1 MTPRPRPADDE
12 PRPPVHAGLVLITTL
27 AALAMLGPFTIDTI
41 FPGFQQLGAQFDVGT
56 AALQQVTSAYLV
68 AFALMSVVHGP
79 LSDALGR
86 RTVMIAGLTGYALAS
101 VACAVAPSFGWL
113 LVARAAQGVFAGAA
127 TIVSR
132 AVIPDL
138 FSGPTARRLMSQVM
152 LIFAVA
158 PAVAPVIGGWLLL
171 LGRWPLIFWFV
182 AGYAVLAILLV
193 VLVLPE
199 TLPPQDRTPLRLGA
213 VVGGLWTVARS
224 WRFERLAVA
233 GAMTFAAYILYVLT
247 APIVVVDLLGQGEQ
261 DFWKLFVPL
270 IGGMALGSFTGGRLA
285 SRVAGERLVDVAMVA
300 AVLVGLLNMALA
312 WATPGLP
319 WAVVGPALLG
329 VVIGLAF
336 PVVQLTL
343 LELFPRHR
351 GSAASMAAFSVLMS
365 NALIA
370 GVVGPL
376 VATSLLS
383 VAATSATFA
392 TLGALLWWWH
402 RSDPGAEAGLEV
414 PGAPETKV

>member
-1 MTPRPRPADDE
+1 MTPDPRRAAEAPDAS
-12 PRPPVHAGLVLITTL
+12 PRAGLVLVATL

-41 FPGFQQLGAQFDVGT
+41 FPGFQQLGEEFGVGT
-56 AALQQVTSAYLV
+56 TALQQVTSAYLV
-68 AFALMSVVHGP
+68 AFAVMSVVHGP

-86 RTVMIAGLTGYALAS
+86 RTVMIGGLAGYVVAS
-101 VACAVAPSFGWL
+101 VACALAPGFGWL
-113 LVARAAQGVFAGAA
+113 LAGRAAQGAFAGAA
-127 TIVSR
+127 TVVSR

-138 FSGPTARRLMSQVM
+138 FTGPTARRLMSQVM
-152 LIFAVA
+152 LIFALA

-182 AGYAVLAILLV
+182 AGYAVLGILLV
-193 VLVLPE
+193 ALVLPE

-233 GAMTFAAYILYVLT
+233 GAMTFAAYILYVLA
-247 APIVVVDLLGQGEQ
+247 APIIVVDLLGQGEQ

-270 IGGMALGSFTGGRLA
+270 IGGMALGSYAGGRLA
-285 SRVAGERLVDVAMVA
+285 SRVSGERLVDVSMVA
-300 AVLVGLLNMALA
+300 AVLVGLLNVLLV
-312 WATPGLP
+312 WWSPGLP

-336 PVVQLTL
+336 PVVQLAL

-351 GSAASMAAFSVLMS
+351 GSAASMAAFAVLIS

-376 VATSLLS
+376 VTTSLVS
-383 VAATSATFA
+383 TAATSAAFA
-392 TLGALLWWWH
+392 TVGALLWWWH
-402 RSDPGAEAGLEV
+402 RRDPVVAEGLER
-414 PGAPETKV
+414 

>member
-1 MTPRPRPADDE
+1 MTPRSRPASDASGSE
-12 PRPPVHAGLVLITTL
+12 ARAGLVLVATL

-41 FPGFQQLGAQFDVGT
+41 FPGFQQLGEQFDVGT

-68 AFALMSVVHGP
+68 AFAVMSVVHGP

-86 RTVMIAGLTGYALAS
+86 RTVMIGGLAGYVVAS
-101 VACAVAPSFGWL
+101 IACALAPSFGWL
-113 LVARAAQGVFAGAA
+113 LVGRAAQGVFAGAA
-127 TIVSR
+127 TVVSR

-158 PAVAPVIGGWLLL
+158 PAIAPVIGGWLLL

-182 AGYAVLAILLV
+182 AGYAVLGILLV

-199 TLPPQDRTPLRLGA
+199 TLPPEDRTPLRLGA

-233 GAMTFAAYILYVLT
+233 GALTFGSYILYVLT
-247 APIVVVDLLGQGEQ
+247 APILVVDLLGQGEQ

-270 IGGMALGSFTGGRLA
+270 IGGMALGSYTGGRLA
-285 SRVAGERLVDVAMVA
+285 SRVSGERLVDVSMVA
-300 AVLVGLLNMALA
+300 AVLIGLLNIALV
-312 WATPGLP
+312 WMSPSLP
-319 WAVVGPALLG
+319 WAVVGPALFG

-351 GSAASMAAFSVLMS
+351 GSAASMAAFSVLLS

-376 VATSLLS
+376 ITTSLVS
-383 VAATSATFA
+383 TAATSAAFA
-392 TLGALLWWWH
+392 TGGALLWWWH
-402 RSDPGAEAGLEV
+402 RRDPVVQQDVAG
-414 PGAPETKV
+414 

>member
-1 MTPRPRPADDE
+1 MTSRPEPAD
-12 PRPPVHAGLVLITTL
+12 RPQVHAGLALIATL
-27 AALAMLGPFTIDTI
+27 AALSMLGPFTIDTI
-41 FPGFQQLGAQFDVGT
+41 FPGFEQLGAQFDVGT
-56 AALQQVTSAYLV
+56 APLQQVTSAYLV
-68 AFALMSVVHGP
+68 SFAVMSVVHGP

-86 RTVMIAGLTGYALAS
+86 RTVMIWGLAGYALAS
-101 VACAVAPSFGWL
+101 VACALAPSFGWL

-127 TIVSR
+127 TIISR
-132 AVIPDL
+132 TVIPDL
-138 FSGPTARRLMSQVM
+138 FTGPTARRLMSQVM
-152 LIFAVA
+152 LIFAIA

-193 VLVLPE
+193 VRVLPE

-213 VVGGLWTVARS
+213 IVGGLWTVAKD
-224 WRFERLAVA
+224 WRFERLAVS
-233 GAMTFAAYILYVLT
+233 GAMTFGAYILYVLT

-270 IGGMALGSFTGGRLA
+270 IAGMAVGSFSGGRLA
-285 SRVAGERLVDVAMVA
+285 SRVDGERLVDVAMVA
-300 AVLVGLLNMALA
+300 AVLIGALNVGLV
-312 WATPGLP
+312 WAQPSLP

-336 PVVQLTL
+336 PVLQLAL
-343 LELFPRHR
+343 LELFPRNR

-365 NALIA
+365 NAVIA
-370 GVVGPL
+370 GVVGPFIT
-376 VATSLLS
+376 TSLVS
-383 VAATSATFA
+383 TAATSAAFA

-402 RSDPGAEAGLEV
+402 RVDPVVRPTGQR
-414 PGAPETKV
+414 TT

>member
-1 MTPRPRPADDE
+1 M
-12 PRPPVHAGLVLITTL
+12 
-27 AALAMLGPFTIDTI
+27 
-41 FPGFQQLGAQFDVGT
+41 
-56 AALQQVTSAYLV
+56 
-68 AFALMSVVHGP
+68 
-79 LSDALGR
+79 
-86 RTVMIAGLTGYALAS
+86 LAS
-101 VACAVAPSFGWL
+101 VVCALAPSFGWL
-113 LVARAAQGVFAGAA
+113 LVGRAAQGVFAGAA
-127 TIVSR
+127 TVVSR

-158 PAVAPVIGGWLLL
+158 PAIAPVIGGWLLL

-199 TLPPQDRTPLRLGA
+199 TLPPEDRTPLRLGA

-233 GAMTFAAYILYVLT
+233 GAMTFGAYILYVLT

-270 IGGMALGSFTGGRLA
+270 IAGMALGSFTGGRVA
-285 SRVAGERLVDVAMVA
+285 ARVSGERLVDLCMVA
-300 AVLVGLLNMALA
+300 AVLIGLLNIALV
-312 WATPGLP
+312 WVSPSLP
-319 WAVVGPALLG
+319 WAVVGPALFG

-336 PVVQLTL
+336 PVLQLTL

-351 GSAASMAAFSVLMS
+351 GSAASMAAFSVLLS

-376 VATSLLS
+376 ITTSLVS
-383 VAATSATFA
+383 TAVTSAAFA
-392 TLGALLWWWH
+392 TAGALLWWWH
-402 RSDPGAEAGLEV
+402 RRDPVVQQEA
-414 PGAPETKV
+414 AR

>member
-1 MTPRPRPADDE
+1 MTPRSRPAE
-12 PRPPVHAGLVLITTL
+12 AAAGPPARAGLVLVATL
-27 AALAMLGPFTIDTI
+27 AALAMLGPFTMDTI
-41 FPGFQQLGAQFDVGT
+41 FPGFQQVGAQFDVGT
-56 AALQQVTSAYLV
+56 AALQQVTSVYLV
-68 AFALMSVVHGP
+68 AFAVMSVVHGP

-86 RTVMIAGLTGYALAS
+86 RTVMIGGLVGYVAACI
-101 VACAVAPSFGWL
+101 ACALAPSFGWL
-113 LVARAAQGVFAGAA
+113 LVGRAAQGVFAGAA
-127 TIVSR
+127 TVVSR

-138 FSGPTARRLMSQVM
+138 FTGPTARRLMSQVM

-171 LGRWPLIFWFV
+171 AGRWPLIFWFV
-182 AGYAVLAILLV
+182 AGYAVLCLLLV

-213 VVGGLWTVARS
+213 VLGGLWTVARS
-224 WRFERLAVA
+224 WRFERLAVS
-233 GAMTFAAYILYVLT
+233 GAMTFGAYILYVLT

-270 IGGMALGSFTGGRLA
+270 IGGMALGSFTGGRVA
-285 SRVAGERLVDVAMVA
+285 SRVAGERLVDVSMVA
-300 AVLVGLLNMALA
+300 AVVIGLVNIALVWA
-312 WATPGLP
+312 WPSLP
-319 WAVVGPALLG
+319 WAVVGPTLFG

-351 GSAASMAAFSVLMS
+351 GSAASMAAFSVLLF

-376 VATSLLS
+376 ITTSL
-383 VAATSATFA
+383 VTTAATSAAFA
-392 TLGALLWWWH
+392 TTGALLWWWH
-402 RSDPGAEAGLEV
+402 RRDPAT
-414 PGAPETKV
+414 APA

>member
-1 MTPRPRPADDE
+1 MTPRSRPASDASGSE
-12 PRPPVHAGLVLITTL
+12 ARAGLVLVATL

-41 FPGFQQLGAQFDVGT
+41 FPGFQQLGEQFDVGT
-56 AALQQVTSAYLV
+56 AALQRVTSAYLV
-68 AFALMSVVHGP
+68 AFAVMSVVHGP

-86 RTVMIAGLTGYALAS
+86 RTVMIGGLAGYVVAS
-101 VACAVAPSFGWL
+101 IACALAPSFGWL
-113 LVARAAQGVFAGAA
+113 LVGRAAQGVFAGAA
-127 TIVSR
+127 TVVSR

-158 PAVAPVIGGWLLL
+158 PAIAPVIGGWLLL

-182 AGYAVLAILLV
+182 AGYAVLGILLV

-199 TLPPQDRTPLRLGA
+199 TLPPEDRTPLRLGA

-233 GAMTFAAYILYVLT
+233 GALTFGSYILYVLT
-247 APIVVVDLLGQGEQ
+247 APILVVDLLGQGEQ

-270 IGGMALGSFTGGRLA
+270 IGGMALGSYTGGRLA
-285 SRVAGERLVDVAMVA
+285 SRVSGERLVDVSMVA
-300 AVLVGLLNMALA
+300 AVLIGLLNIALV
-312 WATPGLP
+312 WMSPSLP
-319 WAVVGPALLG
+319 WAVVGPALFG

-351 GSAASMAAFSVLMS
+351 GSAASMAAFSVLLS

-376 VATSLLS
+376 ITTSLVS
-383 VAATSATFA
+383 TAATSAAFA
-392 TLGALLWWWH
+392 TGGALLWWWH
-402 RSDPGAEAGLEV
+402 RRDPVVQQDVAG
-414 PGAPETKV
+414 